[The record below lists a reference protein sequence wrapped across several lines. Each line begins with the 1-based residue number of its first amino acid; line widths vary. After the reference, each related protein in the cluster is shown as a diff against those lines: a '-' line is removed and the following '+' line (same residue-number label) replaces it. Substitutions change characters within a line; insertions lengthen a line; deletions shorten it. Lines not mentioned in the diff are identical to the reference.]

1 MKIIDFHTH
10 PIYHTDGQKKLGGEF
25 VGDCFVDSLKR
36 AGIDMACGSAIDLP
50 LMTGSENYAETM
62 KLLNERI
69 FAFAK
74 KYPDF
79 IIPGIHVQHNA
90 VGESIS
96 EIENYSRLGLK
107 LVGELVPNFLGGRKL
122 SEPKAYG
129 AASFLET
136 GFMEIFKV
144 CEERDLTLSIHT
156 STPEECAE
164 IASRFKHLNIV
175 MAHAGPVDTFVERVA
190 TVAAY
195 DNLYF
200 DISGSG
206 TLFSGVLEYAYRNLG
221 REKILFGTDFP
232 GYEPGAFVGIVESAN
247 IPEES
252 KEYIFHKNAERLLG
266 L

>member
-10 PIYHTDGQKKLGGEF
+10 PIYITNTNKKLGIDF
-25 VGDCFVDSLKR
+25 SGDCFVDTLKR
-36 AGIDMACGSAIDLP
+36 AGINMACGSAIDLP
-50 LMTGSENYAETM
+50 LMSGNKDYAETVRI
-62 KLLNERI
+62 LNERI
-69 FAFAK
+69 FALAK
-74 KYPDF
+74 RFPDF

-90 VGESIS
+90 VSESVS
-96 EIENYSRLGLK
+96 EIEKYSALGLK
-107 LVGELVPNFLGGRKL
+107 LVGELVPNFLGGRIL
-122 SEPKAYG
+122 TEPLAYG
-129 AASFLET
+129 AASFLER

-144 CEERDLTLSIHT
+144 CEERELTLSIHT
-156 STPEECAE
+156 STAEECAE
-164 IASRFKHLNIV
+164 LASEFKHLNIV
-175 MAHAGPVDTFVERVA
+175 MAHAGPYDTFVKRIAVA
-190 TVAAY
+190 SKY

-206 TLFSGVLEYAYRNLG
+206 TLAAGVLEYAYRNLG

-247 IPEES
+247 IPDDS